1 MEKVTLSVKGMSCG
15 HCVKSVEGSVGEL
28 NGVQHVE
35 VNLSEAKVTVEF
47 DQNKVSLESII
58 EAIDDQGYEVA

>member
-15 HCVKSVEGSVGEL
+15 HCVKSIEGSVGEL

-35 VNLSEAKVTVEF
+35 VNLNEAKVTVEF
-47 DQNKVSLESII
+47 DQNKVSLESIK
-58 EAIDDQGYEVA
+58 EAIDDQGYEIA

>member
-15 HCVKSVEGSVGEL
+15 HCVKSIEGSVGEL

-35 VNLSEAKVTVEF
+35 VNLNEAKVTVEF
-47 DQNKVSLESII
+47 DQNKVSLESIK

>member
-1 MEKVTLSVKGMSCG
+1 MEKVTLTVRGMSCG
-15 HCVKSVEGSVGEL
+15 HCVKSIEGSVGEL

-35 VNLSEAKVTVEF
+35 VNLNEAKVTVEF
-47 DQNKVSLESII
+47 DQNKVSLESIK